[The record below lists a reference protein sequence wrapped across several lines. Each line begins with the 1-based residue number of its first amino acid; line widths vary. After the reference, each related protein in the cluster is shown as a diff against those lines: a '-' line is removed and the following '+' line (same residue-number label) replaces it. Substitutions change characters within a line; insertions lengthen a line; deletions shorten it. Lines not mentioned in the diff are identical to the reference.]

1 MHPSAWKVF
10 FRDFA
15 CRGFSEVVT
24 KVRPGSMMSLLRGNQ
39 GWRVPRVGRREQG
52 LSPLSPPHPRSL
64 YHGGEPGNGWGV
76 VLMVGVVHHRLRSGA
91 LRLRSGWLPILQT
104 AVAACL
110 AWFLAVLI
118 LGLERP
124 TFAPIAAVIVLGLA
138 VGERGRR
145 AVELTLAVAFGVAL
159 ADLLLSIVGVGAV
172 QAGVLVVLAMGLAVF
187 LGGGDLGVKEA
198 AISAM
203 IIMFTFTPSAAGFPI
218 DRFLE
223 ALIGGG
229 TALLI
234 NALLPVDPER
244 LVEDAAFPVF
254 AESAAV
260 LEEVADALERGD
272 AGRVQ
277 RAYVKA
283 REIDARVAGL
293 KEAVAAGRETAR
305 LAPPRRRSLRH
316 MDLYAAASD
325 QIDLTVRDVRALAR
339 AALSVVWPEDPAP
352 ERLLAAIRGLARAT
366 EALATYLQTS
376 GDPPEETRR
385 LALEAAKEASTLL
398 EEHEDLA
405 RNLGV
410 NALVDQIHSS
420 AVDLLGGTG
429 MDRAASLQALEEAT
443 GRASW

>member
-1 MHPSAWKVF
+1 
-10 FRDFA
+10 
-15 CRGFSEVVT
+15 
-24 KVRPGSMMSLLRGNQ
+24 MMSLLRGQQ
-39 GWRVPRVGRREQG
+39 GWRVPRVSRREQDPNPAHLG
-52 LSPLSPPHPRSL
+52 PLC
-64 YHGGEPGNGWGV
+64 HGGEPGNGRGV
-76 VLMVGVVHHRLRSGA
+76 VLMVAVVRHRLRSGA
-91 LRLRSGWLPILQT
+91 LRLRSVWLAILQT

-138 VGERGRR
+138 VGERLRR
-145 AVELTLAVAFGVAL
+145 ALELTLAVAFGVAL
-159 ADLLLSIVGVGAV
+159 ADLLLSVVGVGAV

-187 LGGGDLGVKEA
+187 LGGGELGVKEA

-203 IIMFTFTPSAAGFPI
+203 IVMFTYTPSAAGFPI

-234 NALLPVDPER
+234 NALLPVNPER
-244 LVEDAAFPVF
+244 MVEDAAYPVF

-260 LEEVADALERGD
+260 LEEVAHALEDGD
-272 AGRVQ
+272 ARRAQ

-283 REIDARVAGL
+283 RAIDARVSGL

-305 LAPPRRRSLRH
+305 LAPPRRRSLGH
-316 MDLYAAASD
+316 MELYTRAAD

-339 AALSVVWPEDPAP
+339 AALSVVQPEDPAP
-352 ERLLAAIRGLARAT
+352 ERLLAAIRDLARAT
-366 EALATYLQTS
+366 EALAAYLQTS
-376 GDPPEETRR
+376 GNPEETHR
-385 LALEAAKEASTLL
+385 LALKAASEASTML

-405 RNLGV
+405 SNLGI
-410 NALVDQIHSS
+410 NALVDQIHS
-420 AVDLLGGTG
+420 
-429 MDRAASLQALEEAT
+429 
-443 GRASW
+443 

>member
-1 MHPSAWKVF
+1 
-10 FRDFA
+10 
-15 CRGFSEVVT
+15 
-24 KVRPGSMMSLLRGNQ
+24 
-39 GWRVPRVGRREQG
+39 
-52 LSPLSPPHPRSL
+52 
-64 YHGGEPGNGWGV
+64 
-76 VLMVGVVHHRLRSGA
+76 MVGVVRHRLHSAAIRLRSA
-91 LRLRSGWLPILQT
+91 WLAILQT

-124 TFAPIAAVIVLGLA
+124 TFAPIAAVISLGLA

-145 AVELTLAVAFGVAL
+145 ALELTLGVAFGVAL
-159 ADLLLSIVGVGAV
+159 ADLLVSVVGVGAL
-172 QAGVLVVLAMGLAVF
+172 QAGAVVLLAMGLAVF
-187 LGGGDLGVKEA
+187 LGGGDVGVKEA

-203 IIMFTFTPSAAGFPI
+203 IIMITFTPSAAGFPI
-218 DRFLE
+218 ERFLE

-234 NALLPVDPER
+234 NALLPVNPER
-244 LVEDAAFPVF
+244 MVEDAAYPVF

-260 LEEVADALERGD
+260 LEEVADALEDGD
-272 AGRVQ
+272 AERAQ

-305 LAPPRRRSLRH
+305 LAPPRRRSLGH
-316 MDLYAAASD
+316 MELYTRAAD

-339 AALSVVWPEDPAP
+339 AALSVVQPEDPAP

-366 EALATYLQTS
+366 EALAAYLQTS
-376 GDPPEETRR
+376 GDPPDQTRR
-385 LALEAAKEASTLL
+385 LALKAASEASTLL
-398 EEHEDLA
+398 EEHEGLA
-405 RNLGV
+405 SNLGI

-420 AVDLLGGTG
+420 AVDLIGGTG
-429 MDRAASLQALEEAT
+429 MDRAVALRALEEAT

>member
-1 MHPSAWKVF
+1 MVA
-10 FRDFA
+10 
-15 CRGFSEVVT
+15 VV
-24 KVRPGSMMSLLRGNQ
+24 R
-39 GWRVPRVGRREQG
+39 
-52 LSPLSPPHPRSL
+52 
-64 YHGGEPGNGWGV
+64 
-76 VLMVGVVHHRLRSGA
+76 HRLRSGV
-91 LRLRSGWLPILQT
+91 LRLRSAWLAILQT

-138 VGERGRR
+138 VGERARR
-145 AVELTLAVAFGVAL
+145 AVELTLGVAFGVAL
-159 ADLLLSIVGVGAV
+159 ADLLLSVVGVGAL
-172 QAGVLVVLAMGLAVF
+172 QAGVFVVLAMGLAVF

-203 IIMFTFTPSAAGFPI
+203 IIMFTFSPSAAGFPI
-218 DRFLE
+218 ERFLE
-223 ALIGGG
+223 ALIGDG

-244 LVEDAAFPVF
+244 MVEDAAYPIF

-260 LEEVADALERGD
+260 LEEVADALEDGD
-272 AGRVQ
+272 ARRVQ

-283 REIDARVAGL
+283 REIDTRVAGL
-293 KEAVAAGRETAR
+293 KDAVDAGRETAR
-305 LAPPRRRSLRH
+305 LAPPRRRSLGH
-316 MDLYAAASD
+316 MELYAAAAD

-339 AALSVVWPEDPAP
+339 AALSVVQPEDPAP

-366 EALATYLQTS
+366 EALAAYLQTS
-376 GDPPEETRR
+376 GDPPDETRQ
-385 LALEAAKEASTLL
+385 LALKAATEASTLL

-405 RNLGV
+405 SNLGV

-420 AVDLLGGTG
+420 AVDLIGGTG
-429 MDRAASLQALEEAT
+429 MDRSEALQALEEAT

>member
-1 MHPSAWKVF
+1 MSITHIPRLHYPKPRVLNPPSIHPSAWKVF
-10 FRDFA
+10 ARDLA

-24 KVRPGSMMSLLRGNQ
+24 KVRPGSMMLT
-39 GWRVPRVGRREQG
+39 GRRG
-52 LSPLSPPHPRSL
+52 
-64 YHGGEPGNGWGV
+64 PGNGRWVDIMVSV
-76 VLMVGVVHHRLRSGA
+76 VRQRLHSA
-91 LRLRSGWLPILQT
+91 TTRLKSAWLQILQT
-104 AVAACL
+104 AVAACV
-110 AWFLAVLI
+110 AWSLAVLI
-118 LGLERP
+118 LGQERP
-124 TFAPIAAVIVLGLA
+124 TFAPIAAVIALGLA
-138 VGERGRR
+138 VGERARR
-145 AVELTLAVAFGVAL
+145 AVELTIGVAFGVAL
-159 ADLLLSIVGVGAV
+159 ADLLVSLVGVGAV
-172 QAGVLVVLAMGLAVF
+172 QAGAVVVLAMGLAVF

-198 AISAM
+198 AISAL
-203 IIMFTFTPSAAGFPI
+203 IIMITFRSSQAGFPI
-218 DRFLE
+218 ERFLE

-234 NALLPVDPER
+234 NALLPVNPER
-244 LVEDAAFPVF
+244 MVEDAAFPVF

-260 LEEVADALERGD
+260 LEEVADALEQGD
-272 AGRVQ
+272 AGRAQ
-277 RAYVKA
+277 RAYVRA

-305 LAPPRRRSLRH
+305 LAPPRRRSLGH

-339 AALSVVWPEDPAP
+339 AALSVVQHEAEDPAP

-420 AVDLLGGTG
+420 AVDLIGGTG
-429 MDRAASLQALEEAT
+429 MDRAAALQALEEAT
-443 GRASW
+443 GRTSW

>member
-1 MHPSAWKVF
+1 VSAEENK
-10 FRDFA
+10 A
-15 CRGFSEVVT
+15 
-24 KVRPGSMMSLLRGNQ
+24 L
-39 GWRVPRVGRREQG
+39 
-52 LSPLSPPHPRSL
+52 
-64 YHGGEPGNGWGV
+64 
-76 VLMVGVVHHRLRSGA
+76 VLQRLHSGAIRLRSA
-91 LRLRSGWLPILQT
+91 WLPILQT

-145 AVELTLAVAFGVAL
+145 AVELTLAVAFGVAIG
-159 ADLLLSIVGVGAV
+159 DLLVSVVGVGAL
-172 QAGVLVVLAMGLAVF
+172 QAGIFVVLAMGLAVF

-203 IIMFTFTPSAAGFPI
+203 IIMFTFTPSAAVFPV

-234 NALLPVDPER
+234 NALLPVNPER
-244 LVEDAAFPVF
+244 MVEDAAFPVF

-260 LEEVADALERGD
+260 LEEVANALEDGD
-272 AGRVQ
+272 ARRVQ

-283 REIDARVAGL
+283 REIDARVSGL
-293 KEAVAAGRETAR
+293 KEAVAAGHETSR
-305 LAPPRRRSLRH
+305 LAPSRRRSLVH
-316 MDLYAAASD
+316 MELYAAAAD

-339 AALSVVWPEDPAP
+339 AALSVVQPEAEDPVP
-352 ERLLAAIRGLARAT
+352 ERLLAAIRSLARAT
-366 EALATYLQTS
+366 EALAAYLQTS
-376 GDPPEETRR
+376 GDPPDETRR
-385 LALEAAKEASTLL
+385 LALEAASEASRLL

-405 RNLGV
+405 SNLGV

-420 AVDLLGGTG
+420 AVDLIGGTG
-429 MDRAASLQALEEAT
+429 MDRAEALQALQEAT

>member
-1 MHPSAWKVF
+1 
-10 FRDFA
+10 
-15 CRGFSEVVT
+15 
-24 KVRPGSMMSLLRGNQ
+24 
-39 GWRVPRVGRREQG
+39 
-52 LSPLSPPHPRSL
+52 
-64 YHGGEPGNGWGV
+64 
-76 VLMVGVVHHRLRSGA
+76 MVGVVGHRLRSGA
-91 LRLRSGWLPILQT
+91 LRLRSGWLQILQT

-118 LGLERP
+118 LGIERP

-260 LEEVADALERGD
+260 LEEVADALENGD
-272 AGRVQ
+272 ARRVQ

-305 LAPPRRRSLRH
+305 LAPPRRRSLGH
-316 MDLYAAASD
+316 MELYTRAAD

-339 AALSVVWPEDPAP
+339 AALSVVQPEDPAP
-352 ERLLAAIRGLARAT
+352 ERLLAAIRDLAKAT
-366 EALATYLQTS
+366 EALAAYLQTS
-376 GDPPEETRR
+376 GNPEETHR
-385 LALEAAKEASTLL
+385 LALKAASEASTML

-405 RNLGV
+405 SNLGI

-420 AVDLLGGTG
+420 AVDLIGGTG
-429 MDRAASLQALEEAT
+429 MDRSEALRALEEAT

>member
-1 MHPSAWKVF
+1 VSAEENKALV
-10 FRDFA
+10 
-15 CRGFSEVVT
+15 
-24 KVRPGSMMSLLRGNQ
+24 LR
-39 GWRVPRVGRREQG
+39 R
-52 LSPLSPPHPRSL
+52 LHS
-64 YHGGEPGNGWGV
+64 GV
-76 VLMVGVVHHRLRSGA
+76 

-110 AWFLAVLI
+110 AWFLAVLL

-138 VGERGRR
+138 VSERARR
-145 AVELTLAVAFGVAL
+145 AVELTLAVAFGVAM
-159 ADLLLSIVGVGAV
+159 ADLLLSVVGVGAL
-172 QAGVLVVLAMGLAVF
+172 QAGVFVVLGMAVAVF

-198 AISAM
+198 AISAI
-203 IIMFTFTPSAAGFPI
+203 IIMFTFTPSATVLQV

-234 NALLPVDPER
+234 NALLPVNPER
-244 LVEDAAFPVF
+244 MVEDAAFPVF

-260 LEEVADALERGD
+260 LEEVADALEDGD
-272 AGRVQ
+272 AGRGQ
-277 RAYVKA
+277 GADVKA
-283 REIDARVAGL
+283 REIDARVSGL

-305 LAPPRRRSLRH
+305 LAPPRRRSLGH
-316 MDLYAAASD
+316 MELYATAAD

-339 AALSVVWPEDPAP
+339 AALSVVQPEAEEPVP

-366 EALATYLQTS
+366 EALASYLQTS
-376 GDPPEETRR
+376 GVPPDETRR
-385 LALEAAKEASTLL
+385 LALEAASEASTLL

-405 RNLGV
+405 SNLGV

-420 AVDLLGGTG
+420 AVDLIGGTG
-429 MDRAASLQALEEAT
+429 MDRAAALQALEEAT

>member
-1 MHPSAWKVF
+1 MSAEENKALV
-10 FRDFA
+10 
-15 CRGFSEVVT
+15 
-24 KVRPGSMMSLLRGNQ
+24 LR
-39 GWRVPRVGRREQG
+39 
-52 LSPLSPPHPRSL
+52 
-64 YHGGEPGNGWGV
+64 
-76 VLMVGVVHHRLRSGA
+76 RLRLGRQSASGA
-91 LRLRSGWLPILQT
+91 DGSRSSRRLL
-104 AVAACL
+104 AACL
-110 AWFLAVLI
+110 AWFLAVFI

-145 AVELTLAVAFGVAL
+145 AVELTLGVAFGVAM
-159 ADLLLSIVGVGAV
+159 ADLLLSVVGVGAV
-172 QAGVLVVLAMGLAVF
+172 QAGIFVVLAMAVAVF

-203 IIMFTFTPSAAGFPI
+203 IIMFTFQPSAAGFPV

-234 NALLPVDPER
+234 NALLPVNPER
-244 LVEDAAFPVF
+244 MVEEAAYPVF

-260 LEEVADALERGD
+260 LEEVADALEDGD

-283 REIDARVAGL
+283 REIDARVSGL

-305 LAPPRRRSLRH
+305 LAPPRRRSLGH
-316 MDLYAAASD
+316 MDLYAGAAD

-339 AALSVVWPEDPAP
+339 AALSVVQPEAEDPVP
-352 ERLLAAIRGLARAT
+352 GRLPAAIRGLARAT
-366 EALATYLQTS
+366 EALAAYLQTS
-376 GDPPEETRR
+376 GDPEETRR
-385 LALEAAKEASTLL
+385 LALEAAREASTLL

-405 RNLGV
+405 SNLGV

-420 AVDLLGGTG
+420 AVDLIGGTG
-429 MDRAASLQALEEAT
+429 MDRAEALQALEEVT

>member
-1 MHPSAWKVF
+1 MSAEENK
-10 FRDFA
+10 A
-15 CRGFSEVVT
+15 
-24 KVRPGSMMSLLRGNQ
+24 L
-39 GWRVPRVGRREQG
+39 
-52 LSPLSPPHPRSL
+52 
-64 YHGGEPGNGWGV
+64 
-76 VLMVGVVHHRLRSGA
+76 VLQRLRSGA
-91 LRLRSGWLPILQT
+91 IRLRSGWLPILQT
-104 AVAACL
+104 ALAACL
-110 AWFLAVLI
+110 AWFLAVFI

-145 AVELTLAVAFGVAL
+145 AVEMTLAVAFGVTM
-159 ADLLLSIVGVGAV
+159 ADLLLSVVGVGAV
-172 QAGVLVVLAMGLAVF
+172 QAGIFVVLAMAVAVF

-203 IIMFTFTPSAAGFPI
+203 IIMFTFQPTATGFPV

-234 NALLPVDPER
+234 NALLPVNPER
-244 LVEDAAFPVF
+244 MVQEAAFPLF
-254 AESAAV
+254 AESSAV
-260 LEEVADALERGD
+260 LEEVADALEAGD

-277 RAYVKA
+277 GAYVKA

-305 LAPPRRRSLRH
+305 LAPARRRSLGH
-316 MDLYAAASD
+316 MDLYAGAAD

-339 AALSVVWPEDPAP
+339 AALSVVQPEAEAPVPARLP
-352 ERLLAAIRGLARAT
+352 EAIRGLARAT
-366 EALATYLQTS
+366 EALAGYLRAS
-376 GDPPEETRR
+376 GEPADETRR
-385 LALEAAKEASTLL
+385 LALEAASEASRLL

-405 RNLGV
+405 SNLGV

-420 AVDLLGGTG
+420 AVDLIGGTG
-429 MDRAASLQALEEAT
+429 MDRAAALQALEEAT